1 MENQIK
7 DKWSEIITY
16 LRDEFDINRVLFRTW
31 IEPLEVISCK
41 NNILLI
47 AIDKTKQGDIL
58 NLIEKKYKIPFEVA
72 IEVTTGEQ
80 VEVTFT

>member
-58 NLIEKKYKIPFEVA
+58 NLIEKKLDLEVYQKVQDNKNA
-72 IEVTTGEQ
+72 SY
-80 VEVTFT
+80 